1 MAEIRNTDELLDLI
15 KSLNTFKWDL
25 IFFKKTGSNNNIFT
39 CYEVKID
46 KKSFDE
52 YINSLIKEE
61 TFILENSIESV
72 DEYNG
77 DNPITSCIKI
87 YKNEPIIKDILQNFI
102 HATDRS
108 NWERKKEIPMD
119 KKTKGYALIGNNNYN
134 QIILICQGNP
144 MVNVKGF
151 SFERH
156 DNNNDILSLNKF
168 GKAIY
173 NLQLYIDCFIYDGYI
188 YGLNFKKT
196 QSIFN
201 IQRFIYTKK
210 QECINKIISSELFPI
225 NIAESTIRSHFSI
238 KKASKFLNFCDERLN
253 NLNENTQKRI
263 EVCSLLGISCNNDN
277 KLIIEGKLTAEK
289 LVDYLCKCSVIDIED
304 INQNKKP
311 LSASNIHS
319 YEES

>member
-188 YGLNFKKT
+188 YGLNLKKLKVFL
-196 QSIFN
+196 IFN
-201 IQRFIYTKK
+201 DLFILKSK
-210 QECINKIISSELFPI
+210 NVLIKLF
-225 NIAESTIRSHFSI
+225 H
-238 KKASKFLNFCDERLN
+238 LNYF
-253 NLNENTQKRI
+253 Q
-263 EVCSLLGISCNNDN
+263 
-277 KLIIEGKLTAEK
+277 LILQ
-289 LVDYLCKCSVIDIED
+289 
-304 INQNKKP
+304 NQ
-311 LSASNIHS
+311 L
-319 YEES
+319 